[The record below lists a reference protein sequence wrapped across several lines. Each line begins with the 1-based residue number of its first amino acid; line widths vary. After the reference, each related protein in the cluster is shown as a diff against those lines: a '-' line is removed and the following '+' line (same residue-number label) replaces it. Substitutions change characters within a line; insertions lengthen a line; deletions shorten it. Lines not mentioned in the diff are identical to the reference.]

1 MMNQCKMLLE
11 MLEANM
17 KVIEIAA
24 ALTRMAL
31 EVEAGRERDAL
42 VEQAEKLREVNTRL
56 NEAAEEML
64 AR

>member
-31 EVEAGRERDAL
+31 EAEAGRERDAL